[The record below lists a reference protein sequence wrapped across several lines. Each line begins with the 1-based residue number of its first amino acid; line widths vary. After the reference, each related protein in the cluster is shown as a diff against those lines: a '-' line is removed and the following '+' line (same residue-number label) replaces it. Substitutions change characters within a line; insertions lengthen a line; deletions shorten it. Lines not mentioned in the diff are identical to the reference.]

1 MESCRAA
8 ERALVA
14 ALVMGQA
21 DPAELSGRLRSS
33 DFTDPAAGAC
43 FAAALGRTGAAGA
56 VLDLPELLRSRGVL
70 RSDGYPIRE
79 LLEWLPSLPVP
90 THPEAWATL
99 VVAGSMGRVVQACG
113 TRLVQ
118 VTDGWDLARPEAGRV
133 LTMAAAQRAALH
145 GALRRWD
152 DLPAA
157 WRDTLPARSLQRI
170 PPPEAS
176 RPTLIGDRELER
188 EVLAGAVAVPALLDR
203 MPWLRQD
210 DFTDPGC
217 AEVFRAVRQLHGA
230 GRPVDLVTLAA
241 SLVPAARSGADLDGP
256 AEVCAGLRPGRS
268 FPAAVPFVAR
278 RLLEATAVREARQVG
293 EDLLVLAASPGSVG
307 GLGRPVLEASLGWL
321 DRLRPHAER
330 LVQAYR
336 PAAGRTVEL
345 TRRGVSRLPVAR
357 RVPTTDRFAG

>member
-43 FAAALGRTGAAGA
+43 FAAVLGRTGAAGA
-56 VLDLPELLRSRGVL
+56 VVDLPELLRSRGVL

-79 LLEWLPSLPVP
+79 LLEWLPSLPLP

-99 VVAGSMGRVVQACG
+99 VVAGSVGRVVQACG
-113 TRLVQ
+113 TRLLQ
-118 VTDGWDLARPEAGRV
+118 VTDGWELARPEAGRV
-133 LTMAAAQRAALH
+133 LTVAAAQRAALH

-157 WRDTLPARSLQRI
+157 WRDTPPARPLPSL
-170 PPPEAS
+170 PEPAANG
-176 RPTLIGDRELER
+176 PTLIGDRELER
-188 EVLAGAVAVPALLDR
+188 EVLAGVVAAPALLDR
-203 MPWLRQD
+203 MPWLRQE
-210 DFTDPGC
+210 DFSDPAC
-217 AEVFRAVRQLHGA
+217 AEVFRSARQLHGA

-241 SLVPAARSGADLDGP
+241 SLPPGSPSGAAVDGP
-256 AEVCAGLRPGRS
+256 AEVCAGLRPDRS
-268 FPAAVPFVAR
+268 FPAAVPFLAR
-278 RLLEATAVREARQVG
+278 RLLEATAVRDARQVG

-307 GLGRPVLEASLGWL
+307 GLGRPVLEASLVRL

-330 LVQAYR
+330 LEHAHR
-336 PAAGRTVEL
+336 PAPGRTVDL
-345 TRRGVSRLPVAR
+345 TRRGASTLPVAR
-357 RVPTTDRFAG
+357 RARTTDRFAG

>member
-1 MESCRAA
+1 
-8 ERALVA
+8 
-14 ALVMGQA
+14 MGQA
-21 DPAELSGRLRSS
+21 DPADLSGRLRPS

-43 FAAALGRTGAAGA
+43 FAAALGRTGVAGA
-56 VLDLPELLRSRGVL
+56 VVDLPELLRSRGVL

-90 THPEAWATL
+90 THPEAWAIL

-118 VTDGWDLARPEAGRV
+118 VTEGWDLARPEAGRV
-133 LTMAAAQRAALH
+133 LAVAAAQRAAVH

-152 DLPAA
+152 DLPAR
-157 WRDTLPARSLQRI
+157 WRDTIPARPLPSV
-170 PPPEAS
+170 P
-176 RPTLIGDRELER
+176 RPVATGLSLIGDRVLER
-188 EVLAGAVAVPALLDR
+188 EVLAGVVAAPVLLDR
-203 MPWLRQD
+203 MPWLRQE

-217 AEVFRAVRQLHGA
+217 GEVFRAARQLHGA

-241 SLVPAARSGADLDGP
+241 TAVPASRSGADLDGP
-256 AEVCAGLRPGRS
+256 AEVCAGLRPDWS
-268 FPAAVPFVAR
+268 FPAAVPFLAR
-278 RLLEATAVREARQVG
+278 RLLAATAVRESRQVG
-293 EDLLVLAASPGSVG
+293 DDLLVLAASPGSVG
-307 GLGRPVLEASLGWL
+307 GLGRPVLEASLVWL

-330 LVQAYR
+330 LELAYR
-336 PAAGRTVEL
+336 PAAGRAVEV